1 MKTCWRHKPER
12 SVFDAWRIL
21 DELLNQNINYL
32 FKYELVHLITDG
44 IKYKLY
50 QAGTNCSAL
59 FLAIYA
65 AK

>member
-1 MKTCWRHKPER
+1 MKTCWRHEPER

-21 DELLNQNINYL
+21 DELLSQNINYL